1 MYPENMFMVLVVV
14 LVWVIL
20 VMIPTAIIFNKGL
33 RFGKNVVVRCSA
45 NHLYTTMWIP
55 SVSLKAFRWGF
66 RRYQYCPVGK
76 HWAWISQLRGP
87 ELTFEAIAEA
97 SKTHDIRIF

>member
-1 MYPENMFMVLVVV
+1 MITALVVV
-14 LVWVIL
+14 LIWVIL
-20 VMIPTAIIFNKGL
+20 VMIPTAITFNKGL

-45 NHLYTTMWIP
+45 GHLYTTIWIP

-76 HWAWISQLRGP
+76 HWAWISQLRGF
-87 ELTFEAIAEA
+87 ELTSKAIEDAN
-97 SKTHDIRIF
+97 KTHDIRIF